1 MKRIAFPLSR
11 LSKTG
16 QTYERK
22 ENLLISVVIRCLKQ
36 IKSTAR
42 TERILLRSLPAST
55 VRLTLPNDSAG
66 STARVIKA
74 RVVF

>member
-16 QTYERK
+16 QTCERK

-42 TERILLRSLPAST
+42 TERILLRSLSAST